1 MHVHPRHARGCA
13 WGRATCWRMWQGEP
27 WGLSIDAHTVATPG
41 WDERLIQQAERVGP
55 QRGILTSPWLTTR
68 LPGGHHPPARR
79 VSGNGPPG
87 TRAPR
92 LDPLPGGQLP
102 LDQLPRERRARAR
115 VAHLGRTELLSQHLF
130 DAIHWPAWVM
140 SSLVKEAWF
149 TASAVDAGYTIWN
162 PEGLS
167 LLHAEVMRKGKPTG
181 NSQYWTD
188 GGRCTEDFGMNR
200 ARAYFTARRARGA
213 PGYEHEG
220 YQGYKQPE

>member
-1 MHVHPRHARGCA
+1 MPA
-13 WGRATCWRMWQGEP
+13 WRT
-27 WGLSIDAHTVATPG
+27 WGALSFFPST
-41 WDERLIQQAERVGP
+41 
-55 QRGILTSPWLTTR
+55 
-68 LPGGHHPPARR
+68 
-79 VSGNGPPG
+79 
-87 TRAPR
+87 
-92 LDPLPGGQLP
+92 
-102 LDQLPRERRARAR
+102 
-115 VAHLGRTELLSQHLF
+115 LF

-149 TASAVDAGYTIWN
+149 TASAVNAGYTIWN

-188 GGRCTEDFGMNR
+188 GGRCTEDSGMNR